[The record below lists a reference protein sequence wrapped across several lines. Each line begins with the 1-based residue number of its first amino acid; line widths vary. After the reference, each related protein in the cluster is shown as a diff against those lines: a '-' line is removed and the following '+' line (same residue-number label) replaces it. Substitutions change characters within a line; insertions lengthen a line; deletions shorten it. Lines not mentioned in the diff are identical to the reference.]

1 MHDAFYNQMKSTI
14 YLVMDYVQGQSLK
27 QIFEDKNDHSKT
39 CLSINQ
45 IKNIFMQ
52 MLQAIEYLQSDEV
65 AICHRDLNPNN
76 IMIERLENGSDD
88 PDQYQYKLTLID
100 FNVAKRFVD

>member
-1 MHDAFYNQMKSTI
+1 
-14 YLVMDYVQGQSLK
+14 
-27 QIFEDKNDHSKT
+27 
-39 CLSINQ
+39 
-45 IKNIFMQ
+45 MQ

-88 PDQYQYKLTLID
+88 PDQY
-100 FNVAKRFVD
+100 